1 MKTGLLLSRD
11 DGAISETV
19 DVDALGRDF
28 GHLPVLKVY
37 ESFFTAPNQRDVVQ
51 TILDH
56 QLEAVVLAGNSPR
69 YFHRI
74 PSGSSI
80 LDAIVA
86 TGINPNRIAFANL
99 KEQVAFA
106 HFGRRE
112 DATRK
117 ARALIEAALAKVEVT
132 HPIESVSVAPRR
144 VVLVLGM
151 TEGGLLATQG
161 LLGKGY
167 RVHLVDARAEIST
180 SDELREAL
188 RPTVAAVEANPLAAI
203 HAHTEVIDV
212 SGWSGEY
219 TVRLNNSKGAETHA
233 VGGIILAVGADTELI
248 RRLRPLFQLD
258 TDETGQIRGDGA
270 SGVMGRTKDPGVWF
284 IPPLGAGG
292 DLSHAT
298 AYASAVVLHLTTQL
312 DQNELRHPVYVSEVD
327 ESVCG
332 GCGTCVKTCAFAA
345 SAVDIQRKLST
356 IDVRRC
362 KGCGNCVVACPT
374 GARDLMAF
382 PEDHVVR
389 SIGILARAATTS
401 SEPKVLALL
410 CNGCGYP
417 AADQAGEL
425 ATQARAMCYS
435 PNVMPVQVECGGNVD
450 TQYVLEAFREGFDGV
465 AVTVCRDGHCHH
477 VVGNTD
483 MDRRL
488 GLFRE
493 VLRSRNIDPERLR
506 VIHVAPHEG
515 RLFTEEIQA
524 FCQDLKGQSVQAVS

>member
-37 ESFFTAPNQRDVVQ
+37 DSFFTAAIQRDIVQ
-51 TILDH
+51 TISDH
-56 QLEAVVLAGNSPR
+56 ALEAVVLAGNSPR
-69 YFHRI
+69 YFRRV

-80 LDAIVA
+80 LEAIVA
-86 TGINPNRIAFANL
+86 TGINPNRLAFANL
-99 KEQVAFA
+99 KEQVALPHA
-106 HFGRRE
+106 GRRE

-117 ARALIEAALAKVEVT
+117 ARALIEAALARVEVT
-132 HPIESVSVAPRR
+132 HPIESVSVAPRH
-144 VVLVLGM
+144 VVLVVGM
-151 TEGGLLATQG
+151 TEGGILATQD
-161 LLGKGY
+161 LLSKGY
-167 RVHLVDARAEIST
+167 RVHLVDTGSELST
-180 SDELREAL
+180 PDDFREAL
-188 RPTVAAVEANPLAAI
+188 RSTVAAVELNPRATI
-203 HAHTEVIDV
+203 HFYTEVTDV

-219 TVRLNNSKGAETHA
+219 TVRLSNSKGAEAHA
-233 VGGIILAVGADTELI
+233 VGGIILAAGADTELI
-248 RRLRPLFQLD
+248 RRLRPLLQLD
-258 TDETGQIRGDGA
+258 TDHSGQIRGDGA
-270 SGVMGRTKDPGVWF
+270 CGVLGRTKDPGVWF
-284 IPPLGAGG
+284 IPPRCRGG
-292 DLSHAT
+292 DLAQAT
-298 AYASAVVLHLTTQL
+298 ACASAAVLHLTTQL

-327 ESVCG
+327 ETVCG
-332 GCGTCVKTCAFAA
+332 GCGTCVKTCAFGA
-345 SAVDIQRKLST
+345 SAVDVQLKLST

-382 PEDHVVR
+382 PEEHVVR
-389 SIGILARAATTS
+389 SIGILARAATVPG
-401 SEPKVLALL
+401 EPKVLALL

-417 AADQAGEL
+417 AADRAGEL
-425 ATQARAMCYS
+425 ALQIRAMSYS

-450 TQYVLEAFREGFDGV
+450 TQYVLEAFRDGFDGV

-493 VLRSRNIDPERLR
+493 VLRSRRINPERLR
-506 VIHVAPHEG
+506 VIHVAPQEG
-515 RLFTEEIQA
+515 RLFSEEIRA
-524 FCQDLKGQSVQAVS
+524 FCQDLKGQSAEAVA

>member
-37 ESFFTAPNQRDVVQ
+37 DSFFTAAIQRDIVQ
-51 TILDH
+51 TVREQQLD
-56 QLEAVVLAGNSPR
+56 AVVLAGNSPR
-69 YFHRI
+69 YFERV

-80 LDAIVA
+80 LEAIAA

-99 KEQVAFA
+99 KEQVALPHA
-106 HFGRRE
+106 GKRE
-112 DATRK
+112 VATRK
-117 ARALIEAALAKVEVT
+117 ARALIEAALAKVAVA
-132 HPIESVSVAPRR
+132 HAIESVSVAPRR
-144 VVLVLGM
+144 VVLVVGM
-151 TEGGLLATQG
+151 TESGVLATQS
-161 LLGKGY
+161 LLQKGY
-167 RVHLVDARAEIST
+167 RVHLVDSGSEFAMPE
-180 SDELREAL
+180 DFREAL
-188 RPTVAAVEANPLAAI
+188 RPTVAAVESNPKATL
-203 HAHTEVIDV
+203 HFHTELTDV

-219 TVRLNNSKGAETHA
+219 SVRLSNSNATEVHA
-233 VGGIILAVGADTELI
+233 VGGIILAVGGDTELI
-248 RRLRPLFQLD
+248 GRLRPLLQLD
-258 TDETGQIRGDGA
+258 TDRAGQIRDDGEC
-270 SGVMGRTKDPGVWF
+270 GVLGRTQDQGVWF
-284 IPPLGAGG
+284 IPPRCRGG
-292 DLSHAT
+292 DLAQ
-298 AYASAVVLHLTTQL
+298 AAACASAVVLQLTTQL

-327 ESVCG
+327 EEVCG

-345 SAVDIQRKLST
+345 SAVDVQRKLST

-382 PEDHVVR
+382 PEEHVIR
-389 SIGILARAATTS
+389 SIGILARAGAIAHD
-401 SEPKVLALL
+401 PKVLALL

-417 AADQAGEL
+417 AADRAGEL
-425 ATQARAMCYS
+425 ATQIQDMRYS

-493 VLRSRNIDPERLR
+493 VLRSRRIDPERLR
-506 VIHVAPHEG
+506 VIHVAPQEG
-515 RLFTEEIQA
+515 SLFSEEIQA
-524 FCQDLKGQSVQAVS
+524 FCQDLKGPPTAAVA